1 MLPHNLGFEQAEHN
15 LPLWLRRLLL
25 NSSNEKR
32 LYPLFSARL
41 ASLSFGYSVY
51 IISSTNDA
59 IAQLGTEI
67 AVFLEP
73 YKNQSAEFYEARQTA
88 RELVQLAEKPN
99 RVWIALPQLLIVV
112 QFFKLFFQS
121 ETGQRWKRTFV
132 RVWTYRP

>member
-1 MLPHNLGFEQAEHN
+1 MKKDYIFLV
-15 LPLWLRRLLL
+15 
-25 NSSNEKR
+25 
-32 LYPLFSARL
+32 SAIL
-41 ASLSFGYSVY
+41 SSLSFGYSVY
-51 IISSTNDA
+51 IVSSTNDE

-99 RVWIALPQLLIVV
+99 RMWIAMLQLLIVV

-132 RVWTYRP
+132 RIWTYRP